1 MAGNTF
7 SGRVSQN
14 IPVNDLYAS
23 FTHDGATVSVADV
36 EQTSGSTG
44 NDFTEL
50 VEYKVSK
57 ANGVSNTYTVD
68 LTKFTG
74 LPIVNIQTDN
84 NLPIESKDDYITGI
98 VSVDGGRGF
107 EDLGSTIMEIRGRGN
122 STWGNPKKPYQMK
135 LDSKEKFLDM
145 PKQKKWIFLAE
156 YSDKS
161 LLRNTIAFE
170 LGYLST
176 LDWTP
181 KSEFAEVYIN
191 GEYNGTYNV
200 SEKVEEKSARVNIG
214 SDGFLLEK
222 DTNVQDRV
230 DPDDVYFNTSA
241 YQNDDV
247 IVIKEPGIVRIDEN
261 DFSFEQDP
269 RFIYI
274 RDHINAFETALF
286 GNDFADPVNG
296 YASFIDVDS
305 FIDWFLI
312 NEISKNVDSRNWS
325 SIYFTHI
332 PGEKIK
338 MGPLWD
344 FDLGF
349 GNMDYGDPQFTDGWH
364 IRYHAW
370 MNRLLDDPDFVSQ
383 VQNRFTN
390 HYLANKQYIL
400 DKIDEQAELLKWSQQ
415 ENFNTWQILGVYV
428 WPNPYIWDTYDE
440 EVLYLKTW
448 YEDRMDW
455 LVGAIN
461 SLNGQPEQPISG
473 SENVFVTFQVDMNF
487 IETNAEGVYLAGGD
501 LGQAGYLMT
510 DNGNDIWSVTR
521 ELSPNFRY
529 HYKFRNQPSY
539 GTWDGFESGEGLS
552 AGNCG
557 TGEWSDRFID
567 VGNNDITLDIVAY
580 GSCTSQ
586 PY

>member
-1 MAGNTF
+1 
-7 SGRVSQN
+7 
-14 IPVNDLYAS
+14 
-23 FTHDGATVSVADV
+23 
-36 EQTSGSTG
+36 
-44 NDFTEL
+44 
-50 VEYKVSK
+50 
-57 ANGVSNTYTVD
+57 
-68 LTKFTG
+68 
-74 LPIVNIQTDN
+74 
-84 NLPIESKDDYITGI
+84 
-98 VSVDGGRGF
+98 
-107 EDLGSTIMEIRGRGN
+107 
-122 STWGNPKKPYQMK
+122 MK
-135 LDSKEKFLDM
+135 LDSKEEFLDM

-200 SEKVEEKSARVNIG
+200 SEKVEEKSARVDIG
-214 SDGFLLEK
+214 DEGFLLEK

-230 DPDDVYFNTSA
+230 DPDDVYFNTSV

-247 IVIKEPGIVRIDEN
+247 IVIKEPGIDRIDQN
-261 DFSFEQDP
+261 DFAFEQDP

-274 RDHINAFETALF
+274 RDHINAFEAALF

-296 YASFIDVDS
+296 YASFIDIDS

-312 NEISKNVDSRNWS
+312 SEIIKNQDARNWS

-349 GNMDYGDPQFTDGWH
+349 GNVDYSDARYTNGWH
-364 IRYHAW
+364 VRYHAW
-370 MNRLLDDPDFVSQ
+370 ISRLLDDPAFVSL
-383 VQNRFTN
+383 VQDRFTN

-415 ENFNTWQILGVYV
+415 ENFNKWQILGVYV
-428 WPNPYIWDTYDE
+428 WPNPIIWNTYDE

-455 LVGAIN
+455 I
-461 SLNGQPEQPISG
+461 EQNIG
-473 SENVFVTFQVDMNF
+473 S
-487 IETNAEGVYLAGGD
+487 I
-501 LGQAGYLMT
+501 
-510 DNGNDIWSVTR
+510 
-521 ELSPNFRY
+521 
-529 HYKFRNQPSY
+529 
-539 GTWDGFESGEGLS
+539 
-552 AGNCG
+552 
-557 TGEWSDRFID
+557 
-567 VGNNDITLDIVAY
+567 
-580 GSCTSQ
+580 
-586 PY
+586 